1 MLDLSTM
8 NFVAELYP
16 QKVSLKN
23 VGADNSK
30 VFETYCIWDGE
41 RGN

>member
-1 MLDLSTM
+1 MLDLSTVSL
-8 NFVAELYP
+8 VAELHA

-23 VGADNSK
+23 MGADNSK
-30 VFETYCIWDGE
+30 VFENHCIWGGE